1 MEGQDR
7 QQHFDEHHVH
17 HHQQTHG
24 AIHPAPAGENVR
36 SAAAAAYAK
45 GQRCRNG
52 QHRQNE
58 IPLRHLKK
66 QFTGLKHDDETE
78 NDDQQPRSGQINEKS
93 FIRQLDG
100 RGVRHLHHVDD
111 NRGHI
116 QADVADLRT
125 GHQQERKDKGA
136 GEQQLGVIGL
146 EAYTGHHAAGC
157 LKHQIAQQQRPA
169 YAQHDLPDGRDD
181 RHVCFQIGKVEAHQV
196 KEHRGKVF
204 PTL

>member
-1 MEGQDR
+1 M
-7 QQHFDEHHVH
+7 
-17 HHQQTHG
+17 
-24 AIHPAPAGENVR
+24 
-36 SAAAAAYAK
+36 
-45 GQRCRNG
+45 
-52 QHRQNE
+52 
-58 IPLRHLKK
+58 
-66 QFTGLKHDDETE
+66 KHDDETE

-93 FIRQLDG
+93 FIRQFDG

-136 GEQQLGVIGL
+136 GEQQLGVVGL
-146 EAYTGHHAAGC
+146 EAYTGHHAAGG

-181 RHVCFQIGKVEAHQV
+181 GHVCFQIGKVEAHQV